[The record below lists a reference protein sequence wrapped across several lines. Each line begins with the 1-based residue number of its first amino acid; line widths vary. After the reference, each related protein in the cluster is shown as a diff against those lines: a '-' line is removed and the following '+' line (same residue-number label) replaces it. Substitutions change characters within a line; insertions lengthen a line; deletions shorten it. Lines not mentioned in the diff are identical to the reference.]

1 MEITYIGGSFPDNL
15 YILRI
20 KLCISFF
27 DLGLCNPD
35 IIRSKGKSVE
45 FGGVFKKC
53 FITVFPDI
61 LKNIIYSIF
70 VFGILRR
77 GSLKQ

>member
-35 IIRSKGKSVE
+35 IIGSKGESVE
-45 FGGVFKKC
+45 FGG
-53 FITVFPDI
+53 TGDQSGG
-61 LKNIIYSIF
+61 NGYSVYCEGDLLSSDPVI
-70 VFGILRR
+70 
-77 GSLKQ
+77 S